1 MATQYDIKEDISP
14 RERDLQGTSSTILGI
29 VALLYSLFHFYTAAS
44 GPFPNIIQR
53 SIHVLG
59 AMILVFLSYKS
70 TKNKRTHNKIS
81 WIDYVFIIFSIVSCG
96 YLIINYDFIMNA
108 SATSTTAQVIL
119 GWGTVILLLE
129 ASRRVMGVVFPG
141 LAAVAILYGLFG
153 SYVPGV
159 WSHRGIGYDFMIEH
173 LYLGTQGLWGITTAV
188 TSTTVAIFII
198 FGVIL
203 MKSGASGFL
212 MNLSLLIAGR
222 TSGGPAKVAVL
233 ASSFFSMLSGSA
245 PANVAVTGNI
255 TIPMM
260 KRLKYDKDFAGA
272 VEATAS
278 TGGQLAPPIM
288 GAGAFLMAE
297 FVGVSYVNVVI
308 AATIPA
314 LLFYISVFFS
324 VHWKSVA
331 LGYKPLEKSEIPSVK
346 DTFILGNVLITVI
359 PVTVLVAYLFGGGSA
374 ARAGFYATVVC
385 IAIYLFKDIKS
396 ISLRA
401 RFESLVSMFIE
412 AGKGLIM
419 IAILAGAAQIIVGL
433 LSITGLGIKLS
444 DMLLGIGNQSGL
456 VTLFIAMVI
465 SIILGMGM
473 PTTAAYL
480 LASSTLASTLVQL
493 GYDPLASH
501 LFLFYFAV
509 ISAITP
515 PVCVAVF
522 VACGISQGDW
532 FRTARLAML
541 IGFPA
546 FIIPYVF
553 IGSETLLLQGET
565 ADIVTDILTA
575 TIGIIVIS
583 AGLMGN
589 FFRNLSFFE
598 RLIVI
603 SGGALLLLPSATSN
617 YVGGAVVIAY
627 IVLRKFV
634 SKRED

>member
-1 MATQYDIKEDISP
+1 MANKFDIKEELSP
-14 RERDLQGTSSTILGI
+14 QQRNLQGNSLIALG
-29 VALLYSLFHFYTAAS
+29 VLALLYSAFHFYTAAT
-44 GPFPNIIQR
+44 GPFQNIIQR
-53 SIHVLG
+53 SIHVSG
-59 AMILVFLSYKS
+59 AMILVFLFYKPA
-70 TKNKRTHNKIS
+70 IS
-81 WIDYVFIIFSIVSCG
+81 RFSSDKPSWLDYIFMIFIATSCI
-96 YLIINYDFIMNA
+96 YLIVNYDFVMNS
-108 SATSTTAQVIL
+108 SATSTMTQIIL

-129 ASRRVMGVVFPG
+129 AARRVMGIIFPA
-141 LAAVAILYGLFG
+141 LATLAILYGLLGPYF
-153 SYVPGV
+153 PGA

-260 KRLKYDKDFAGA
+260 KRLNYDKNFAGA

-297 FVGVSYVNVVI
+297 FVGVSYVNIVI

-314 LLFYISVFFS
+314 LLFYVSVFFS

-331 LGYKPLEKSEIPSVK
+331 LGYKPLEKSEIPSIK
-346 DTFILGNVLITVI
+346 DTFILGNVLVTII
-359 PVTVLVAYLFGGGSA
+359 PVSVLVIYLFGGGSA
-374 ARAGFYATVVC
+374 ARAGFYATITC
-385 IAIYLFKDIKS
+385 IAIYIFKDFRSTSFKT
-396 ISLRA
+396 
-401 RFESLVSMFIE
+401 RFLNLVSMFVE
-412 AGKGLIM
+412 AGKGLIL

-444 DMLLGIGNQSGL
+444 DMILGIGDQSGII
-456 VTLFIAMVI
+456 TLFLAMI
-465 SIILGMGM
+465 ICIILGMGM

-501 LFLFYFAV
+501 MFLFYFAV

-532 FRTARLAML
+532 LKTSKIAVM

-546 FIIPYVF
+546 FIIPYIF
-553 IGSETLLLQGET
+553 INSESLLLQGET
-565 ADIVTDILTA
+565 ITIVTSTVTTA
-575 TIGIIVIS
+575 IGIIIMS

-589 FFRNLSFFE
+589 FFKNLSAVE
-598 RLIVI
+598 RLIIVAA
-603 SGGALLLLPSATSN
+603 GFLLILPGLTLN
-617 YVGGAVVIAY
+617 LVGGAVAIAY
-627 IVLRKFV
+627 LLSRKFMA
-634 SKRED
+634 KLAT

>member
-1 MATQYDIKEDISP
+1 MANQYDVKEDVNP
-14 RERDLQGTSSTILGI
+14 RQRDLQGRSLTVLGI
-29 VALLYSLFHFYTAAS
+29 VALLYSLFHFYTAAT
-44 GPFPNIIQR
+44 GPFHNIIQR
-53 SIHVLG
+53 GVHVVG
-59 AMILVFLSYKS
+59 AMILVFLFYKS
-70 TKNKRTHNKIS
+70 TKNKSALDKTS
-81 WIDYVFIIFSIVSCG
+81 WLDYIFIVFLIVSCG
-96 YLIINYDFIMNA
+96 YLIVNYDFIMNS
-108 SATSTTAQVIL
+108 SATSTTVQVIL

-129 ASRRVMGVVFPG
+129 ASRRVMGIVFPL
-141 LAAVAILYGLFG
+141 LALTAILYGLFG
-153 SYVPGV
+153 AYFPGV

-188 TSTTVAIFII
+188 TATTVAIFII

-203 MKSGASGFL
+203 MKSGASTFL

-260 KRLKYDKDFAGA
+260 RRLNYDKNFAGA

-297 FVGVSYVNVVI
+297 FVGVSYVNIVI
-308 AATIPA
+308 AAIIPA
-314 LLFYISVFFS
+314 LLFYLSVFFS

-331 LGYKPLEKSEIPSVK
+331 LGYEPLEKSEIPSAK
-346 DTFILGNVLITVI
+346 DTFVFGNILITTIPVLVLIV
-359 PVTVLVAYLFGGGSA
+359 YLFGGGSA
-374 ARAGFYATVVC
+374 ARAGFYATVTC
-385 IAIYLFKDIKS
+385 IVIYLFKDFRTT
-396 ISLRA
+396 SLRT
-401 RFESLVSMFIE
+401 RLSSLVAMFIE

-444 DMLLGIGNQSGL
+444 DMLLGIGNQSGI
-456 VTLFIAMVI
+456 VTLFLAMII

-509 ISAITP
+509 VSAITP

-532 FRTARLAML
+532 LKTGRLAML

-553 IGSETLLLQGET
+553 IGSDTFLMKGET
-565 ADIVTDILTA
+565 IDIITDVITA
-575 TIGIIVIS
+575 AIGIIVIS
-583 AGLMGN
+583 AGLMGS
-589 FFRNLSFFE
+589 FFRNLSLFE

-603 SGGALLLLPSATSN
+603 LAGALLLLPDSTSN
-617 YVGGAVVIAY
+617 YVGAAVVVTYLLMCKLMFKA
-627 IVLRKFV
+627 KA
-634 SKRED
+634 